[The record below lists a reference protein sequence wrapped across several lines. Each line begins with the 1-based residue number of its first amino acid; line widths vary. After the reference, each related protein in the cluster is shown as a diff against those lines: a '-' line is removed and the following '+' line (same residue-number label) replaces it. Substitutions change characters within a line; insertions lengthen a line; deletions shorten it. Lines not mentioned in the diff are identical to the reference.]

1 GDNLKANRQVAVAET
16 AAHADCWVAGEVE
29 RRRERDDVQRTLQR
43 LAVDLGRPV
52 AAGVDGVKR
61 KRRGEKEVILLEE
74 LRQLVHEPRTGAL
87 GLTVLIP
94 GYLLRGQRA
103 GQECVPEAVTL
114 VGQLLIDL
122 RVGPGGG
129 DPSPEQAEMVE
140 DVADLIDPVTH
151 LLERLPAVFAPSPD
165 VGFDVGVAEVGA
177 PGDRRVFGQAAGNV
191 T

>member
-1 GDNLKANRQVAVAET
+1 EDEVVAVAAGDNLKANRQVAVAET

-103 GQECVPEAVTL
+103 GQECLSEAVTL
-114 VGQLLIDL
+114 VAHDIIDV
-122 RVGPGGG
+122 RACSDWDV
-129 DPSPEQAEMVE
+129 PSPRHRCGM
-140 DVADLIDPVTH
+140 
-151 LLERLPAVFAPSPD
+151 
-165 VGFDVGVAEVGA
+165 
-177 PGDRRVFGQAAGNV
+177 
-191 T
+191 

>member
-1 GDNLKANRQVAVAET
+1 VVPRSRLLEGVGGLEDEVVAVAAGDNLKANRQVAVAET

-114 VGQLLIDL
+114 VRQLLIDL

-129 DPSPEQAEMVE
+129 DLSPEHAEIVE
-140 DVADLIDPVTH
+140 DVAALIDP
-151 LLERLPAVFAPSPD
+151 E
-165 VGFDVGVAEVGA
+165 
-177 PGDRRVFGQAAGNV
+177 
-191 T
+191 